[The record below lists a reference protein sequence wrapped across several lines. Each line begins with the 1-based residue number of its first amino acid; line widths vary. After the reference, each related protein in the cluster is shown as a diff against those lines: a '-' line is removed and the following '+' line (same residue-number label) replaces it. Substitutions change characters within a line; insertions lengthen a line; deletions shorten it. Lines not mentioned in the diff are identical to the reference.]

1 MSEKDLS
8 FKVVSSLTNRRRRKV
23 KQEFFLDMM
32 EETPPMD
39 QNNHDLN
46 EPWDPVTDRSIML
59 EKNKEIKKSKYIHST
74 LVDGTGVIIQFINS
88 QPAHAKGAAEVFGGI
103 RINLMDPERV
113 PNYLD
118 KYESTIRYYARVQL
132 EEHLIRGNHPAGVNE
147 PITDD
152 DFGMNFAWG
161 TLSATGRKASP
172 SPRGEG
178 PIWYAIYPTLI
189 EPINVSRDPSM
200 PEDWMHI
207 INCYINLVNKQGRR
221 SYHRQLATNNNEN
234 KEPNK
239 AAKRQNQDNNPP
251 FKGSGGRGGYQ
262 GGYQKR
268 PRDGPRDD
276 KESPKDQEERDT
288 RIAVI
293 AIKKYNQEYAP
304 ERMYPGLPTS
314 GGDPS
319 PKWEKKGFPPL
330 PEY

>member
-1 MSEKDLS
+1 
-8 FKVVSSLTNRRRRKV
+8 
-23 KQEFFLDMM
+23 
-32 EETPPMD
+32 
-39 QNNHDLN
+39 
-46 EPWDPVTDRSIML
+46 
-59 EKNKEIKKSKYIHST
+59 
-74 LVDGTGVIIQFINS
+74 
-88 QPAHAKGAAEVFGGI
+88 
-103 RINLMDPERV
+103 
-113 PNYLD
+113 
-118 KYESTIRYYARVQL
+118 
-132 EEHLIRGNHPAGVNE
+132 VNE

-221 SYHRQLATNNNEN
+221 SYHRQLALNNNEN

-304 ERMYPGLPTS
+304 ERMYTGLPTS

-319 PKWEKKGFPPL
+319 PKWEKRGFPPL